1 MLNKAA
7 VFNPLNYITGI
18 RFSDA
23 LDIAIVTGMVYLLLT
38 VLKETRST
46 AAMRAVLG
54 VITGCFFVYTL
65 ARWLNLT
72 ATAML
77 FERFWI
83 IIILSLLII
92 FQNEFRKALMDLSQ
106 IQVFRRFFT
115 GGGVALEEV
124 LKAVRTFSRQK
135 VGTLLCIERR
145 DSLKVYAETGT
156 EIDAVVSSELLR
168 TIFMTYSP
176 LHDGAVVLRG
186 DRIVAAGCILPLSN
200 NPTLSKELGTR
211 HRAGLGLTDET
222 DAAVIIVSEE
232 TGIISMAIGGKLERH
247 HTQESLREA
256 LQELMDVDHE
266 SKD

>member
-1 MLNKAA
+1 MTNILQ
-7 VFNPLNYITGI
+7 F
-18 RFSDA
+18 FSSLRLADF
-23 LDIAIVTGMVYLLLT
+23 LDIAVVTALFFGLLL
-38 VLKETRST
+38 VLRETRST
-46 AAMRAVLG
+46 AAMRGVLG
-54 VITGCFFVYTL
+54 AIVGCFLVYTL
-65 ARWLNLT
+65 ARWLGLT

-83 IIILSLLII
+83 VIFLALLII
-92 FQNEFRKALMDLSQ
+92 FQNEFRKALMDVGQLRA
-106 IQVFRRFFT
+106 FRRFFT
-115 GGGVALEEV
+115 GGGALAIDEV

-156 EIDAVVSSELLR
+156 EIDAVITSELLR

-186 DRIVAAGCILPLSN
+186 DRIIAAGCILPLSS

-232 TGIISMAIGGKLERH
+232 TGIISLAVGGKLERH

-256 LQELMDVDHE
+256 LQELMDVEEDA
-266 SKD
+266 KD

>member
-1 MLNKAA
+1 MSNILH
-7 VFNPLNYITGI
+7 F
-18 RFSDA
+18 FSSLRLADL
-23 LDIAIVTGMVYLLLT
+23 LDIAVVTALFYTLLV
-38 VLKETRST
+38 VLRETRST
-46 AAMRAVLG
+46 AAMRGVLG
-54 VITGCFFVYTL
+54 AIVGCFLVYTL
-65 ARWLNLT
+65 ARWTGLT

-83 IIILSLLII
+83 VILLALLII
-92 FQNEFRKALMDLSQ
+92 FQNEFRKALMDLGQ
-106 IQVFRRFFT
+106 LRAFRRFFT
-115 GGGVALEEV
+115 GSALALDEV

-135 VGTLLCIERR
+135 VGALLCVERR
-145 DSLKVYAETGT
+145 DSLKVYADTGT
-156 EIDAVVSSELLR
+156 EIDATISSELLR

-200 NPTLSKELGTR
+200 NPTLPKELGTR

-232 TGIISMAIGGKLERH
+232 TGIISLAVGGKLERH

-256 LQELMDVDHE
+256 LQELMDVEEDA
-266 SKD
+266 KP